1 MSHFVF
7 NYCKDTEIEGQRMI
21 TYTYLD
27 CQKKFLN
34 WLLTEKFHSLLYMQN
49 SISRTVEKNLASMVG
64 ITHVN
69 LFTREESYEGTPL
82 AILSR
87 TSI

>member
-1 MSHFVF
+1 MFD
-7 NYCKDTEIEGQRMI
+7 YCKDAEIEGQRMI

-27 CQKKFLN
+27 CEKKFLN
-34 WLLTEKFHSLLYMQN
+34 WLPTEKFHSLLYMQN
-49 SISRTVEKNLASMVG
+49 SISRIVEKNVASIVG

-69 LFTREESYEGTPL
+69 LFTREESCEGTPL